1 MIHEYSFSKMYYS
14 REVKDEKELFKNM
27 IDVAIKTM
35 WAFDDLE
42 YNNEE
47 MQIRRGKQV
56 FDLVLEFLTD

>member
-1 MIHEYSFSKMYYS
+1 
-14 REVKDEKELFKNM
+14 
-27 IDVAIKTM
+27 M